1 MTEYTS
7 SISTLNLLNTSVSA
21 LRNTTAQPLF
31 LAKSGNPNFLT
42 YIAPVSQFANV
53 KIETDLYDFLN
64 NTNTYPYG
72 VYYAGDYG
80 MYGNYTLPDRS
91 SNNHH
96 AVVAGSMTAT
106 ANLTTSSLANGEANQ
121 LKCITGISTNT
132 ITWPD
137 NSISATANTI
147 CCITRYDDGTQRCVL
162 VSSSGKEMFGHNAG
176 LCGYAKFANSVTSAT
191 TTATTNNF
199 MVTCCKSGAN
209 TAKSTIVNNKYVG
222 TAVTTSA
229 LTADKLTINGNAS
242 YTGNFGFTYLIM
254 WQQSLTDDQL
264 QLISNAFMTYTF
276 NYILVPQTPLKWTAG
291 TTPGTSLSVD
301 LSSYPTTSSISS
313 TYQAKLNTP
322 SISPSGTFTIT
333 NNTPTIVLPTTY
345 SALTIT
351 TITTNGIYV
360 TSGSGSITL
369 QPGGSGNVCG
379 YIEFKN
385 ASGTRRGYL
394 GYAHGDYLYMA
405 HEAGCLGYRVAG
417 DLYVDGTIT
426 GNATTSTTSSATNIL
441 NSGNS
446 FKKNEWY
453 NSSDGLNRF
462 HFSDNSYTY
471 IRGNGRIQF
480 RIDND
485 SNSHYINSDGFSGN
499 AATATTANNT
509 NTLNSGNCFN
519 ANEWYNSSDGSLR
532 IYFERNSRMLIHY
545 NTYFY
550 HYMEVAGGIYASG
563 TLSTSAGRIGV
574 AGIDGEHV
582 WWNNS
587 FSGPV
592 SIKAAGDILTGGHIL
607 MSSDIRIKKNI
618 ININD
623 DFALQKILTI
633 EPKKYNYIDTRKG
646 FNDVYGFIAQ
656 QIKQVIPEAILLQDI
671 VVPNIYGVYNLNSNV
686 ITINNSNLYLNS
698 NVCLNINDKIQIYD
712 YNNKEFNC
720 KIIDIN
726 DNQITIDTYITGSN
740 CLVYGTDVNDFHTI
754 DKHYIYTLNVGATQE
769 LYKIIQKQQKEIDT
783 LNYKLNKLLE
793 TLNITLD

>member
-485 SNSHYINSDGFSGN
+485 NNSHYINSDGFSGN
-499 AATATTANNT
+499 AATASYC
-509 NTLNSGNCFN
+509 SGNCAGSSTSCSGN
-519 ANEWYNSSDGSLR
+519 ASYAYSADSANTANYCYGNCDGTATGLRNNPQLSVGYTHIVGYNSHVPESGRYINGGMGS
-532 IYFERNSRMLIHY
+532 ITDWVWN
-545 NTYFY
+545 FY
-550 HYMEVAGGIYASG
+550 YQPISLEV
-563 TLSTSAGRIGV
+563 
-574 AGIDGEHV
+574 DK
-582 WWNNS
+582 
-587 FSGPV
+587 
-592 SIKAAGDILTGGHIL
+592 SIQLKGDLL
-607 MSSDIRIKKNI
+607 MQSDIRIKKNI
-618 ININD
+618 NNINI
-623 DFALQKILTI
+623 
-633 EPKKYNYIDTRKG
+633 YI
-646 FNDVYGFIAQ
+646 
-656 QIKQVIPEAILLQDI
+656 
-671 VVPNIYGVYNLNSNV
+671 
-686 ITINNSNLYLNS
+686 
-698 NVCLNINDKIQIYD
+698 
-712 YNNKEFNC
+712 
-720 KIIDIN
+720 
-726 DNQITIDTYITGSN
+726 
-740 CLVYGTDVNDFHTI
+740 H
-754 DKHYIYTLNVGATQE
+754 
-769 LYKIIQKQQKEIDT
+769 
-783 LNYKLNKLLE
+783 
-793 TLNITLD
+793 

>member
-1 MTEYTS
+1 MFQVVCGK
-7 SISTLNLLNTSVSA
+7 N
-21 LRNTTAQPLF
+21 
-31 LAKSGNPNFLT
+31 
-42 YIAPVSQFANV
+42 
-53 KIETDLYDFLN
+53 
-64 NTNTYPYG
+64 G
-72 VYYAGDYG
+72 V
-80 MYGNYTLPDRS
+80 
-91 SNNHH
+91 
-96 AVVAGSMTAT
+96 
-106 ANLTTSSLANGEANQ
+106 
-121 LKCITGISTNT
+121 
-132 ITWPD
+132 
-137 NSISATANTI
+137 
-147 CCITRYDDGTQRCVL
+147 
-162 VSSSGKEMFGHNAG
+162 
-176 LCGYAKFANSVTSAT
+176 NSVNSLL
-191 TTATTNNF
+191 
-199 MVTCCKSGAN
+199 
-209 TAKSTIVNNKYVG
+209 VNNKAIG
-222 TAVTTSA
+222 TVNTSTTS
-229 LTADKLTINGNAS
+229 TATLSINGCS
-242 YTGNFGFTYLIM
+242 GKTGNFGFTYLII
-254 WQQSLTDDQL
+254 WKTQLSDTQL
-264 QLISNAFMTYTF
+264 QQISNSFMKYIF
-276 NYILVPQTPLKWTAG
+276 NNTIIPIYPIQLSGNLV
-291 TTPGTSLSVD
+291 SVD
-301 LSSYPTTSSISS
+301 LSAYAKTTDITNTYQPKISSLVLNPSGNASIS
-313 TYQAKLNTP
+313 N
-322 SISPSGTFTIT
+322 SILTI
-333 NNTPTIVLPTTY
+333 NLPTFY
-345 SALTIT
+345 SSLTVSNKLT
-351 TITTNGIYV
+351 
-360 TSGSGSITL
+360 GSIT
-369 QPGGSGNVCG
+369 GNC
-379 YIEFKN
+379 
-385 ASGTRRGYL
+385 
-394 GYAHGDYLYMA
+394 D
-405 HEAGCLGYRVAG
+405 
-417 DLYVDGTIT
+417 
-426 GNATTSTTSSATNIL
+426 
-441 NSGNS
+441 
-446 FKKNEWY
+446 
-453 NSSDGLNRF
+453 
-462 HFSDNSYTY
+462 
-471 IRGNGRIQF
+471 
-480 RIDND
+480 
-485 SNSHYINSDGFSGN
+485 GN